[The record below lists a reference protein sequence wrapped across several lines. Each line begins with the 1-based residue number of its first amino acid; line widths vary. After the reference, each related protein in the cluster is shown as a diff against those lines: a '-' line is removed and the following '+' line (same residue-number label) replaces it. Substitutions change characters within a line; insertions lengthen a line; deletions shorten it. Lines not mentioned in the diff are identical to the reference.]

1 MSVQFFFGSDF
12 GQYCPGKLSFAYNI
26 TLIFVFVLQVSAVPT
41 HGSLYISKEKVQLG
55 QTFTQLDIDRGFVSY
70 VHDHSDTLI
79 DSFGVA
85 IFLEGEKSETFGD
98 GRGQS
103 GDVLLYEGLWNVT
116 IKPINDR
123 PFRLITGKKNI
134 YSAYFL
140 FRFMI

>member
-1 MSVQFFFGSDF
+1 M
-12 GQYCPGKLSFAYNI
+12 
-26 TLIFVFVLQVSAVPT
+26 
-41 HGSLYISKEKVQLG
+41 
-55 QTFTQLDIDRGFVSY
+55 SY
-70 VHDHSDTLI
+70 VHDHSDTLM

-123 PFRLITGKKNI
+123 PFRLITGKKSI
-134 YSAYFL
+134 YSISFSAS
-140 FRFMI
+140 

>member
-1 MSVQFFFGSDF
+1 M
-12 GQYCPGKLSFAYNI
+12 
-26 TLIFVFVLQVSAVPT
+26 
-41 HGSLYISKEKVQLG
+41 YISKEKVQLG

-70 VHDHSDTLI
+70 VHDHSDTLM

-103 GDVLLYEGLWNVT
+103 GDVLLYEGLRNVT

-134 YSAYFL
+134 YSNSFSAS
-140 FRFMI
+140 